1 MEKERCLSIET
12 DGKSYSQLRNKV
24 VLLSEPEEREKKIG
38 SGQMRQRVDKELW
51 IYLLGA
57 GLGWSRKEAT
67 LTELSKI

>member
-1 MEKERCLSIET
+1 
-12 DGKSYSQLRNKV
+12 
-24 VLLSEPEEREKKIG
+24 
-38 SGQMRQRVDKELW
+38 MRQRVDKELW